1 MDLKGLTA
9 VELGKKIQAK
19 EVTVKEAVEACFA
32 QIDKVEKE
40 VNSFVSLQKE
50 AALKR
55 AEEVQKLID
64 DGTLTGPLAG
74 VPVAI
79 KDNMCTEGVTTTCSS
94 KILSNFVPTFSAE
107 AVLNLEKAG
116 AVVIGKTNMDEF
128 AMGEARLRL
137 LIMERQ
143 RIRGIWSMYR
153 VDLPVAPVRQL
164 RLWKYHMLL
173 DLTPA
178 DRSVSQVLTAE
189 SLESSQP
196 TERYPVMD

>member
-128 AMGEARLRL
+128 AMGSTTETSYYGETKNPWNLEHVPGGSSRWL
-137 LIMERQ
+137 LC
-143 RIRGIWSMYR
+143 W
-153 VDLPVAPVRQL
+153 QL

-189 SLESSQP
+189 SLESSQL

>member
-40 VNSFVSLQKE
+40 VNSFVSFQKE

-128 AMGEARLRL
+128 AMGSTTETSYYGETKNPWNL
-137 LIMERQ
+137 EHVP
-143 RIRGIWSMYR
+143 GGSS
-153 VDLPVAPVRQL
+153 VAPVRQL
-164 RLWKYHMLL
+164 RRWKYHMLL

>member
-128 AMGEARLRL
+128 AIEPRLRL

-196 TERYPVMD
+196 TEQYPVMD

>member
-9 VELGKKIQAK
+9 VEL
-19 EVTVKEAVEACFA
+19 TVKEAVEACFA

-128 AMGEARLRL
+128 AMGSTTETSYYGETKNPWNL
-137 LIMERQ
+137 
-143 RIRGIWSMYR
+143 
-153 VDLPVAPVRQL
+153 DLPVVPVRQL

-178 DRSVSQVLTAE
+178 DRFVSQVLTAE

>member
-116 AVVIGKTNMDEF
+116 AVVIGKTNIWMNLRW
-128 AMGEARLRL
+128 EARLRL

-173 DLTPA
+173 DLTPE

-196 TERYPVMD
+196 TEQYPVMD

>member
-128 AMGEARLRL
+128 AMGSTTETSYYG
-137 LIMERQ
+137 ETKNP
-143 RIRGIWSMYR
+143 WN
-153 VDLPVAPVRQL
+153 PVAPVRQL

-196 TERYPVMD
+196 TEQYPVMD

>member
-128 AMGEARLRL
+128 AMGSTTETSYYG
-137 LIMERQ
+137 E
-143 RIRGIWSMYR
+143 MYR